1 MPPKKDK
8 KNPPNKDA
16 SDPQTTTIQVNNPQV
31 TTEQSAAISTE
42 SPLAQAQAR
51 AQATQVTESQVSNVA
66 QSQVV
71 QVVESK
77 APSPQLDNNKVN
89 PSSTDSF
96 GLSASFD
103 SNSGQSQPVNRNQ
116 DVHISNTSGGQDRIG
131 QFNNYSNSN
140 ITSTTILNTDS
151 TPPISASSSAPN
163 TLLNQTD
170 PTDHMAAPTVSLS
183 HPPSFNLIGWLIA
196 GAIITALITAATLL
210 YRTQRARRRSLAVKS
225 PRPLSAVN
233 LTGKDDPPSP
243 TEKCSMYDPHS
254 PAQEKTCPLPDS
266 PVKSDFIFPNKGI
279 STGRQFSLA
288 YSIDESHLSY
298 KPRSNSVDISMCG
311 DTIFNFKSKLYQ
323 LEEDSESK

>member
-8 KNPPNKDA
+8 KNPPNNDA

-31 TTEQSAAISTE
+31 TTEQSTAISTE
-42 SPLAQAQAR
+42 SPLAQAQA
-51 AQATQVTESQVSNVA
+51 QATQVTESHVSNVV
-66 QSQVV
+66 QSQVI
-71 QVVESK
+71 QVENK
-77 APSPQLDNNKVN
+77 APSPQSDNTKANL
-89 PSSTDSF
+89 PSTDNSSS
-96 GLSASFD
+96 SAPFE
-103 SNSGQSQPVNRNQ
+103 SNSGQSQPVHRNQ
-116 DVHISNTSGGQDRIG
+116 DLHINNTSDRQDRIG

-140 ITSTTILNTDS
+140 ITSTTILDADS
-151 TPPISASSSAPN
+151 TLPISASSSAPD

-196 GAIITALITAATLL
+196 GAIITGLITAAMLL

-225 PRPLSAVN
+225 PRPLSAVK

-243 TEKCSMYDPHS
+243 TEKCSIYDPHS
-254 PAQEKTCPLPDS
+254 PAEEKTCPLPNF

-279 STGRQFSLA
+279 SSGRQFSLA

-298 KPRSNSVDISMCG
+298 KPRSNSVDIAMCG

-323 LEEDSESK
+323 LEEDLESK